1 MKQFDRA
8 LTALNRATVAAL
20 LATVFLIVF
29 VNVVLRY
36 IFGFSLSWVEE
47 LSRYLMIWSAWLAM
61 GLALREGAHIAID
74 SLLAALPRDAARVL
88 RIVVF
93 LAVVVFALSLVW
105 LGSSYAL
112 FAWGQKTAVLRLS
125 LGMVYLAIPIGALLL
140 LLHALLI
147 APRMIN
153 HTPDAE
159 EQAQAAEL
167 SVL

>member
-29 VNVVLRY
+29 ANVVLRY

-74 SLLAALPRDAARVL
+74 SLLAALPRHAARAV
-88 RIVVF
+88 RVVVF
-93 LAVVVFALSLVW
+93 LAIVVFAVSLAW
-105 LGSSYAL
+105 LGTSYAL
-112 FAWGQKTAVLRLS
+112 FAWGQKTAVMRLS

-140 LLHALLI
+140 LVHACLI
-147 APRMIN
+147 ARRMIN

>member
-29 VNVVLRY
+29 ANVVLRY

-74 SLLAALPRDAARVL
+74 SLLAALPRDAARML
-88 RIVVF
+88 RAVVF
-93 LAVVVFALSLVW
+93 SAIVIFAVSLIW
-105 LGSSYAL
+105 LGSNYAL

-125 LGMVYLAIPIGALLL
+125 LGMIYLAIPIGALLL
-140 LLHALLI
+140 LIHAGLI
-147 APRMIN
+147 WRRMIN
-153 HTPDAE
+153 DAPDAE